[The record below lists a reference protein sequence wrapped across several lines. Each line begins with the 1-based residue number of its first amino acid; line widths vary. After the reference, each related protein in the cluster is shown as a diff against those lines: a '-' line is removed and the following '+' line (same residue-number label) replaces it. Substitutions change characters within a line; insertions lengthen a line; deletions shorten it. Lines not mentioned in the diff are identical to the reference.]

1 MKIYLSS
8 AETAGGTKV
17 LMDVKQPKNLLVSYY
32 YLRSWKDEKVVKLL
46 EDFKKQGNSLF
57 LDSGAHSFLNEVD
70 SLTVGRKSIAQK
82 KKTRT
87 KGTPEEYFEKYLKF
101 LKKYQHYFDLIAELD
116 IDLIV
121 GYKKVVEWR
130 DNLRDIGIENS
141 RLVLVYHPTIPNW
154 TKEWEMWA
162 KQGYCLGIGS
172 FPSKEIHNYLFS
184 VALKYKARVH
194 GFAMTKNDYLLEY
207 PWYSVDS
214 SSWNIGQRYGCIC
227 YYDKKTYRVKT
238 FKTKTIL
245 ESNAGF
251 LKFQADV
258 WPKISGYLKISF
270 KDFMYN
276 RRKNSHY
283 LDFCNVFAYMHQEKG
298 LTELWSKRG
307 INF

>member
-8 AETAGGTKV
+8 AESKRCTKV

-32 YLRSWKDEKVVKLL
+32 YLRSWKDERIIALL
-46 EDFKKQGNSLF
+46 EGFKKQGGSLF

-82 KKTRT
+82 KKSVT
-87 KGTPEEYFEKYLKF
+87 KETPEAYFANYLEF

-121 GYKKVVEWR
+121 GYKRVVEWR
-130 DNLRDIGIENS
+130 KALKDIGIENS

-154 TKEWEMWA
+154 TKEWELWA

-172 FPSKEIHNYLFS
+172 FPSKEIHHYLFGI
-184 VALKYKARVH
+184 ALKYKARVH
-194 GFAMTKNDYLLEY
+194 GFAMTKNDFLLEY

-214 SSWNIGQRYGCIC
+214 SSWNVGQRYGCLC
-227 YYDKKTYRVKT
+227 YYNKKT

-245 ESNAGF
+245 ESDAGF
-251 LKFQADV
+251 LKFQSEV
-258 WPKISGYLKISF
+258 WPIISEYLKISF
-270 KDFMYN
+270 KDFMLN

-283 LDFCNVFAYMHQEKG
+283 LDFCNVFAYIEQEKG
-298 LTELWSKRG
+298 LTKLWSKRG